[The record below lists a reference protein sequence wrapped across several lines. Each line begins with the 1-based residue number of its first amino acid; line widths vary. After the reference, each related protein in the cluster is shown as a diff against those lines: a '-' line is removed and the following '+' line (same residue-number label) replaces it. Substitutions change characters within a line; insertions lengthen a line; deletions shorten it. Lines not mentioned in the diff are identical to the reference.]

1 MYKGLQI
8 KYPLFLLDFNEPL
21 TFSTDLQKILKSIIN
36 ILSVGAK
43 LLHAGGR
50 ADGRTGT

>member
-8 KYPLFLLDFNEPL
+8 KYQLFLLDFNELL
-21 TFSTDLQKILKSIIN
+21 TFSTDFQKILKSIIN
-36 ILSVGAK
+36 ILSVGVK

-50 ADGRTGT
+50 AEGQT